1 MEPPLHF
8 PGRGPWTVTTFLY
21 IDGFNLYYS
30 AVKGTPLRW
39 LDPVSLVARAFP
51 RNEIV
56 CTKYFSARVSPLP
69 GDPGQPMRQ
78 QFYWR
83 ALRTLPDLEIIL
95 GEFRTRRVRA
105 AVVSPPPNTVEVYK
119 TEEKGS
125 DVNLAAHLLLDGFLG
140 RYEAAIVVTGDSDL
154 ISPIKMVRSSLSK
167 PVGVLN
173 PQRTSGPGCR
183 PPRHSAGLQHAGS
196 FYQDSVT
203 WAQLA
208 AAQFPAS
215 LTDAV
220 GTFHKPLAW

>member
-1 MEPPLHF
+1 MK
-8 PGRGPWTVTTFLY
+8 TFLY

-30 AVKGTPLRW
+30 AVKGTTLRW
-39 LDPVSLVARAFP
+39 LDPVSLVTRAFP
-51 RNEIV
+51 RNRIAN
-56 CTKYFSARVSPLP
+56 TKYFSARVSPLP

-95 GEFRTRRVRA
+95 GEFQTRRVRA
-105 AVVSPPPNTVEVYK
+105 AVVSPPPNTIEVFK

-140 RYEAAIVVTGDSDL
+140 RYDAAIVVTGDSDL
-154 ISPIKMVRSSLSK
+154 ISPIKMVRSVLGK

-183 PPRHSAGLQHAGS
+183 PPRRSAGLQHAAS

-208 AAQFPAS
+208 AAQFPES
-215 LTDAV
+215 LVDAV
-220 GTFHKPLAW
+220 GSFHKPSTW